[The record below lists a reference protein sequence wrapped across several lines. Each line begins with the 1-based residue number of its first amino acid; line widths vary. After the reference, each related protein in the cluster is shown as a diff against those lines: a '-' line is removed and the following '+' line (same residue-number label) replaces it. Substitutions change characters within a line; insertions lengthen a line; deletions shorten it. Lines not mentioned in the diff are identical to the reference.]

1 MPVVEDNTQISARI
15 AAEIATLAM
24 SACRMRLLTGHK
36 TLMKVVILARKDSTV
51 LVELIQQLRVHLA
64 TLVMRKLSDS

>member
-24 SACRMRLLTGHK
+24 SACRMRLLTGHGI
-36 TLMKVVILARKDSTV
+36 LMKVVILARKDSTV
-51 LVELIQQLRVHLA
+51 QVELIQQLHVHLA